1 MSLIGLAGPSKRNCG
16 IRRRSQ
22 YRFGALRA
30 VPWSHSR
37 QTDPVTP
44 SLGGKQ
50 RIPME
55 RLVRL
60 VSVLQRAGTRGVPAT
75 NLADI
80 AGFDGDDPISQLGR
94 EFRHLRALGWQIDN
108 IGAEGEAGVYRM
120 TSVDNRLRLK
130 LTADQQAALLRAVLL
145 ANRDDLVERLGLEA
159 SSHPPEVVAAVPVGG
174 DDALTAVTQA
184 LRLGCVLRFRYNG
197 SLRVVHPDSV
207 RTQNGKWYLRG
218 HEDGSDLVKA
228 FVVSRMSEVSADVPG
243 TAVRT
248 ETRRHAGLHPMSWE
262 VDPPVEVTLRSPTE
276 YAPDVRRWLGEPARE
291 TGSDGVTE
299 LVYVVTH
306 RAALRSRIYEL
317 GPRVEVVG
325 PASIRDEIIAELAF
339 MAGE

>member
-1 MSLIGLAGPSKRNCG
+1 M
-16 IRRRSQ
+16 
-22 YRFGALRA
+22 
-30 VPWSHSR
+30 
-37 QTDPVTP
+37 TP

-60 VSVLQRAGTRGVPAT
+60 VSRLQLAGARGVPAN
-75 NLADI
+75 NLVEI
-80 AGFDGDDPISQLGR
+80 AGFDGDDPVSQLGR

-108 IGAEGEAGVYRM
+108 IGAEGEAGIYRM

-130 LTADQQAALLRAVLL
+130 LTPGQQAALLRAVLL

-159 SSHPPEVVAAVPVGG
+159 ADHPPEVVAAVPVGG

-197 SLRVVHPDSV
+197 SARVVHPDSV

-218 HEDGSDLVKA
+218 HEDGTELIKA
-228 FVVSRMSEVSADVPG
+228 FVVSRMSEVSADAPG
-243 TAVRT
+243 TAVPIT
-248 ETRRHAGLHPMSWE
+248 SSRHTGLHPMSWE
-262 VDPPVEVTLRSPTE
+262 VDPPIEVTLRSPSE
-276 YAPDVRRWLGEPARE
+276 YAPDVRRWLGTPDSE
-291 TGSDGVTE
+291 TEAEGVTE
-299 LVYVVTH
+299 FVYVVTH

-317 GPRVEVVG
+317 GPRVQIVG
-325 PASIRDEIIAELAF
+325 PASIRDEIINELAF